1 MMESVSALDQSPAS
15 SAAVSFPRRHSRR
28 AHLQVYHQG
37 VVSHHAS
44 LDHHHHHKGARHQ
57 HHGEGPPHHHN
68 GHHHHQHTHSHS
80 HRHRHRSH
88 QHQHRSSSGDHP
100 AAAGHGGSR
109 SSSSTSGKTKKRRS
123 KDTEHNGGG
132 SGSRHERHYTNRQQQ
147 HQHLNGNKPQYVSE
161 QELLS
166 GNFGGGSCRGPSHL
180 QHQVHP
186 ATCRSMSDI
195 EGLGP
200 PPPRSPPHS
209 PSWEEEADRVG
220 CRHHPEFDR
229 RLSSFPGVRAGRRR

>member
-44 LDHHHHHKGARHQ
+44 LDHHHHHKGTRHH

-68 GHHHHQHTHSHS
+68 GHHHLQHTHSHS

-88 QHQHRSSSGDHP
+88 QHQHRSSGDHP

-209 PSWEEEADRVG
+209 PSWEEEADSVG